1 MDDFLYWISIW
12 ALPLASAV
20 IGFMVHL
27 MATVDEGRIDPGP
40 LVIWSLVVVLTS
52 LGLVSKP
59 IIEPLWL
66 QYVLLVGVAGL
77 VGYLALFLLEYLA
90 RRQRR

>member
-1 MDDFLYWISIW
+1 MEDFLYWISIW
-12 ALPLASAV
+12 ALPFASAS

-27 MATVDEGRIDPGP
+27 MATVDEGQISPQP
-40 LVIWSLVVVLTS
+40 LVPASVIVVLTS

-59 IIEPLWL
+59 VIEPLWL
-66 QYVLLVGVAGL
+66 QYVLLIGVAAG
-77 VGYLALFLLEYLA
+77 VGYLSLFLLEYLV